1 MNKKIYT
8 EKDIYEGM
16 VLECIDVETGLDCW
30 IVGKQYVVDKT
41 LCIYDGDGDS
51 RDIYAIIEYLNKPET
66 KLAEFKVV
74 EPEEKQKVLQLL
86 KYTFGLKIGDVEE
99 ISLLQ
104 GDTVIDKYLNVN
116 KKHITIPAY
125 NTQQAIEYLTNELDY
140 DINDIV
146 SLEVK

>member
-1 MNKKIYT
+1 MSKKVYT

-16 VLECIDVETGLDCW
+16 VLECVYKKTDWWVI
-30 IVGKQYVVDKT
+30 GKQYIVTRYLT
-41 LCIYDGDGDS
+41 LKDEDGFTHDS
-51 RDIYAIIEYLNKPET
+51 SSILKYLNGEAKMLKF
-66 KLAEFKVV
+66 KLV
-74 EPEEKQKVLQLL
+74 EPEEKQKVLQLF
-86 KYTFGLKIGDVEE
+86 KYTFGLKTGDVEE
-99 ISLLQ
+99 ISLGQ
-104 GDTVIDKYLNVN
+104 GDNIIYKYLNFN